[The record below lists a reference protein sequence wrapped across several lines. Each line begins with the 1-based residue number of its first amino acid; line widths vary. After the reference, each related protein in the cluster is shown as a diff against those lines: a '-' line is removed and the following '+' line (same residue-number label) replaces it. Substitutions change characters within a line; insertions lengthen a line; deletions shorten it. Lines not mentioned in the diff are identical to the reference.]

1 MIRGGGS
8 FARQAWCI
16 LSLALTS
23 ATAGCG
29 GENGPTTPAG
39 PVQLA
44 FTVQPTTTT
53 IEATISPAVQVEIQD
68 AAGVRVVTARNPVT
82 LTIGTNPSGGTL
94 FGTTTVN
101 AVDGIASFSGLA
113 ITKPDRRYALVA
125 SSGSLT
131 PATSVAFNVV
141 LGFAELSAG
150 DIYTCGLTTR
160 GAAYCWG
167 DNFYGQLGHGTRTGS
182 TVPVLVSGGLSFAAL
197 SAGGSHTCGV
207 TTAGTAYCWGNNSS
221 GQLGDGTTTQR
232 SSPVLAAGG
241 VYFRTLSTGTAHTC
255 GIVVTAAFAYCWGD
269 NSTGQLGDGTT
280 TQPASPVVAA
290 GGVAFV
296 TLITGQAHTCGI
308 TGAGALCWGFNGYG
322 QLGDGTT
329 TDRASAVLVTGGVTF
344 AALTGGGSHTCGVT
358 AAGAASCWGLNE
370 LGELGNGSTTNSSV
384 PTLVAGGLSFA
395 ALNAGI
401 GNVHTCGL
409 TTGGSAYCW
418 GFNSSGQ
425 LGDGTTTSSSVPVLV
440 SGG

>member
-1 MIRGGGS
+1 M
-8 FARQAWCI
+8 
-16 LSLALTS
+16 
-23 ATAGCG
+23 
-29 GENGPTTPAG
+29 
-39 PVQLA
+39 
-44 FTVQPTTTT
+44 
-53 IEATISPAVQVEIQD
+53 
-68 AAGVRVVTARNPVT
+68 
-82 LTIGTNPSGGTL
+82 
-94 FGTTTVN
+94 
-101 AVDGIASFSGLA
+101 
-113 ITKPDRRYALVA
+113 
-125 SSGSLT
+125 
-131 PATSVAFNVV
+131 
-141 LGFAELSAG
+141 
-150 DIYTCGLTTR
+150 
-160 GAAYCWG
+160 
-167 DNFYGQLGHGTRTGS
+167 
-182 TVPVLVSGGLSFAAL
+182 
-197 SAGGSHTCGV
+197 
-207 TTAGTAYCWGNNSS
+207 
-221 GQLGDGTTTQR
+221 
-232 SSPVLAAGG
+232 
-241 VYFRTLSTGTAHTC
+241 
-255 GIVVTAAFAYCWGD
+255 
-269 NSTGQLGDGTT
+269 
-280 TQPASPVVAA
+280 VAA